1 MPERTFV
8 AAQRSFDDLGSAL
21 HDVTFVVLDL
31 ETTGGSAADCSITEV
46 GGVKLRGGECLGT
59 YQTLVDPGCAI
70 PPQITV
76 LTGITQAMVAR
87 APRIETVM
95 PSLLEF
101 LGDAIVVGHNIR
113 FDVSFLNAALAQ
125 QDRPRLP
132 HRSIDTLALARRL
145 LRDEVPN
152 CRLGTLADR
161 LRLDHRPSHRALDD
175 ALATA
180 DLLHYLLERAGTLGV
195 TGLDD
200 LLALPKLAGSA
211 EIRKLRLTDGLPRE
225 PGVYLFRDERG
236 EVLYVGKA
244 ANLRSRVR
252 SYFSTDERRKV
263 GPLLRETR
271 RIDHHVCRNGLEAAV
286 LELRLIHEHLPR
298 FNRQGTR
305 SRSYPYVKLT
315 LGERFPR
322 LSVVR
327 VVNDD
332 GGLYLGPLSS
342 TARAKRVIEA
352 IETAVPVRRCTAR
365 STASMRRPVC
375 TAGQIGVA
383 ACPCSG
389 ATAEADYQRIVDRL
403 VEGLTSRPHLL
414 LDPLTERLHALAAQE
429 RYEEAADVRD
439 RADALASALRRGRRF
454 DLLRRAGRVRL
465 RIGDDWVDLD
475 RGLLAGSG
483 TLGTTPS
490 LLDTPVGDPAPAD
503 PDGPLGVPG
512 RREADELLCIAAWV
526 ERNAAS
532 IRLEEV
538 QGVLADPLPAIPSF
552 AARGDDPTRRR
563 TARVEAGSG
572 RERRSPVVTGR
583 VTRRR

>member
-1 MPERTFV
+1 M
-8 AAQRSFDDLGSAL
+8 
-21 HDVTFVVLDL
+21 
-31 ETTGGSAADCSITEV
+31 
-46 GGVKLRGGECLGT
+46 
-59 YQTLVDPGCAI
+59 
-70 PPQITV
+70 
-76 LTGITQAMVAR
+76 
-87 APRIETVM
+87 
-95 PSLLEF
+95 
-101 LGDAIVVGHNIR
+101 
-113 FDVSFLNAALAQ
+113 
-125 QDRPRLP
+125 
-132 HRSIDTLALARRL
+132 
-145 LRDEVPN
+145 
-152 CRLGTLADR
+152 
-161 LRLDHRPSHRALDD
+161 
-175 ALATA
+175 
-180 DLLHYLLERAGTLGV
+180 
-195 TGLDD
+195 
-200 LLALPKLAGSA
+200 
-211 EIRKLRLTDGLPRE
+211 
-225 PGVYLFRDERG
+225 
-236 EVLYVGKA
+236 
-244 ANLRSRVR
+244 
-252 SYFSTDERRKV
+252 
-263 GPLLRETR
+263 
-271 RIDHHVCRNGLEAAV
+271 

-490 LLDTPVGDPAPAD
+490 LLDTPVDAGLDPAD
-503 PDGPLGVPG
+503 TDGPLDVPG